1 MLSYDEAA
9 ENLKPYED
17 VEPVNLDALAWGH
30 VIGRIDVAKDVAEEI
45 KDGASVNLADAH
57 KYLEHFLGK
66 IKYKDQG
73 GGDVKGQGEYDPSD
87 KRGDQNVPK
96 LFDDLLKHNKSLLED
111 GSIEIL
117 LPDDDAALEERL
129 RTLALWIE
137 VFIAAIGASPHLKDR
152 GLARKITPHL
162 QDLIEMSKV
171 DAASSAD
178 YDNPEEANID
188 FMEIYEFL
196 RATIISLD
204 LEFRHFVK
212 Q

>member
-1 MLSYDEAA
+1 M
-9 ENLKPYED
+9 
-17 VEPVNLDALAWGH
+17 GH
-30 VIGRIDVAKDVAEEI
+30 VIGRIDVAADVAEEI
-45 KDGASVNLADAH
+45 KDGASVDLADAH

-73 GGDVKGQGEYDPSD
+73 GGDVKGQGEYDPLD
-87 KRGDQNVPK
+87 KGGDKDGDQSEDQNVPK

>member
-1 MLSYDEAA
+1 M
-9 ENLKPYED
+9 
-17 VEPVNLDALAWGH
+17 
-30 VIGRIDVAKDVAEEI
+30 
-45 KDGASVNLADAH
+45 
-57 KYLEHFLGK
+57 
-66 IKYKDQG
+66 
-73 GGDVKGQGEYDPSD
+73 
-87 KRGDQNVPK
+87 
-96 LFDDLLKHNKSLLED
+96 
-111 GSIEIL
+111 
-117 LPDDDAALEERL
+117 PDDDAALEERL